1 MNFTQVRLAQS
12 LLVGSLFIGTLGCGV
27 SSTKTI
33 PIPPAEQSAAD
44 ELAEAN
50 LAAAW
55 DDIAGAKTKLRGD
68 DVVVVDLREVAESDL
83 DNAVKLLSKTS
94 TVSEL
99 FMPAAA
105 WADGTV
111 LRLAALPN
119 LKRLRIYG
127 KEFDDAKAK
136 SISGLPALIAVTFQ
150 DTSVTDDGASV
161 LAELNEL
168 QDISLMNSPVTDK
181 ALVAISTLP
190 KLTKLKLR
198 GTKITGEAFEPI
210 SNLPLEDLELAETD
224 FGPEGMPAIAN
235 IEGLEE
241 INLWLT
247 KIDNESLKAF
257 EGKTSLTVLNIDN
270 CPAITEEAI
279 PVIVSL
285 PHLKLL
291 HLGKTSVAPDAL
303 PQLKPLQELETLFV
317 TNLGLE
323 EEPAK
328 ELEAMFP
335 NLKRFEY

>member
-1 MNFTQVRLAQS
+1 MSLSHVRLAQS

-27 SSTKTI
+27 SSSKTI
-33 PIPPAEQSAAD
+33 PLPAANQSDGGESAS
-44 ELAEAN
+44 ESLS
-50 LAAAW
+50 AAW
-55 DDIAGAKTKLRGD
+55 DGIAGAKTKLRGD
-68 DVVVVDLREVAESDL
+68 DVVVIDLREVAESDL
-83 DNAVKLLSKTS
+83 DEAVKLLSNTN

-99 FMPAAA
+99 FLPGTA
-105 WADGTV
+105 WTDGMV
-111 LRLAALPN
+111 LRLAALPQ

-136 SISGLPALIAVTFQ
+136 SISGLPALVAVTFQ
-150 DTSVTDDGASV
+150 DTSVTDEGASV
-161 LAELNEL
+161 LAELNEV

-181 ALVAISTLP
+181 VLESISTLP

-210 SNLPLEDLELAETD
+210 SKLPLKDLELAETE

-235 IEGLEE
+235 IEGLEK

-291 HLGKTSVAPDAL
+291 HLGKTSVAPEAL
-303 PQLKPLQELETLFV
+303 PKLKPLQELETLFV

-323 EEPAK
+323 KDQAK

-335 NLKRFEY
+335 NLKRFEF

>member
-1 MNFTQVRLAQS
+1 MNLSQVRLAQC
-12 LLVGSLFIGTLGCGV
+12 LLVGSLVVGTLGCGV
-27 SSTKTI
+27 SSTKTTSL
-33 PIPPAEQSAAD
+33 PSEQQSQPDDLAD
-44 ELAEAN
+44 TKLAN
-50 LAAAW
+50 AW

-68 DVVVVDLREVAESDL
+68 DVVVVDLREVAEPNL
-83 DNAVKLLSKTS
+83 ENAVKLLSNTS

-105 WADGTV
+105 WTDGTV
-111 LRLAALPN
+111 LRLAGLPN

-127 KEFDDAKAK
+127 KAFDDAKAK
-136 SISGLPALIAVTFQ
+136 TISGLPALIAVTFQ
-150 DTSVTDDGASV
+150 DTSVTDEGASV

-168 QDISLMNSPVTDK
+168 QETSLMNSPVTDK
-181 ALVAISTLP
+181 ALVSISTLP
-190 KLTKLKLR
+190 KLTKLNLR
-198 GTKITGEAFEPI
+198 GTQITGEAFGPI
-210 SNLPLEDLELAETD
+210 SMLPLKDLELAETD
-224 FGPEGMPAIAN
+224 FGPEGMPAIAK
-235 IEGLEE
+235 IEGLEK

-247 KIDNESLKAF
+247 KIDNESLKAL
-257 EGKTSLTVLNIDN
+257 EGKSSLTVLNIDN

-291 HLGKTSVAPDAL
+291 HLGKTSIAPEAL

-323 EEPAK
+323 KGPAK

>member
-1 MNFTQVRLAQS
+1 MNLTQVRLAQS
-12 LLVGSLFIGTLGCGV
+12 LLVGSLFMGTLGCGV
-27 SSTKTI
+27 SSTKTM
-33 PIPPAEQSAAD
+33 PLPTSKQSDSVESAEGG
-44 ELAEAN
+44 LAS
-50 LAAAW
+50 AW

-83 DNAVKLLSKTS
+83 ENAVKLLSNTS

-99 FMPAAA
+99 FLPDAA
-105 WADGTV
+105 WTEGMV

-119 LKRLRIYG
+119 LKRLRVYG
-127 KEFDDAKAK
+127 KAFDDAKAK
-136 SISGLPALIAVTFQ
+136 TISGLPALIAVTFQ

-168 QDISLMNSPVTDK
+168 QEISLMNSPVTDK
-181 ALVAISTLP
+181 VLESISTLP

-198 GTKITGEAFEPI
+198 GTKITGQAFDPI
-210 SNLPLEDLELAETD
+210 SNLPLKDLELAETD
-224 FGPEGMPAIAN
+224 FGPEGMPALAN
-235 IEGLEE
+235 IAGLEK

-323 EEPAK
+323 DAPAK